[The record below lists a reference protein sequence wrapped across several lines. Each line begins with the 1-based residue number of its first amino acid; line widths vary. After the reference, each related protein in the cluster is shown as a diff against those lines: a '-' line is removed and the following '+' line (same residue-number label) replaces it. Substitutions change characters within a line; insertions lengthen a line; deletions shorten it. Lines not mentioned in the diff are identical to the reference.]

1 MSETAEV
8 IQLHKG
14 NGGRKDLYEMGEIPP
29 MGHLPSKMYAWA
41 IRHCASGMA
50 RRLGEQS
57 MQVEVVPTPDPRL
70 PTRWSSS

>member
-14 NGGRKDLYEMGEIPP
+14 NGGRKDLYEVGEIPP
-29 MGHLPSKMYAWA
+29 MGHCRPRCMPGQSG
-41 IRHCASGMA
+41 ASAMA
-50 RRLGEQS
+50 RRQS
-57 MQVEVVPTPDPRL
+57 DAGRGGADRRCPI